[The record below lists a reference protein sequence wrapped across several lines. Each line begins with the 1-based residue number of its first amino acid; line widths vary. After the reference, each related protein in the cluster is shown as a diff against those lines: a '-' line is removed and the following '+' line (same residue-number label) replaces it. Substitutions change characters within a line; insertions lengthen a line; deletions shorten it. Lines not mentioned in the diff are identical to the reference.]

1 MNVYISGPM
10 TGEPNYKAKFA
21 AAEKHIKAQGGGAI
35 NPAKITIPESWSYDE
50 IIAYDLQ
57 VLEKADAIYMLSGFR
72 GSKGALIELKRA
84 LELDLPILLEEAG
97 E

>member
-1 MNVYISGPM
+1 MIVYISGPM
-10 TGEPNYKAKFA
+10 TNEPDYKTKFD

-35 NPAKITIPESWSYDE
+35 NPAKINIPESWSYDE

-72 GSKGALIELKRA
+72 ASRGALTELKKA
-84 LELDLPILLEEAG
+84 IELDLPILLEETG
-97 E
+97 D